1 MKINKKI
8 LLLVSLLAVALV
20 LTTCGSDEKLKTE
33 NEELKSEITSLEE
46 RVSEL
51 EEELNVRVDEDIVE
65 SETVEEADE
74 KTDGEETTETVE
86 EQIEKL
92 ISEKMDIIEQKKVAA
107 PAEQKALGMR
117 IGEIEREISKLR
129 SGK

>member
-8 LLLVSLLAVALV
+8 LLLVSILAIALV
-20 LTTCGSDEKLKTE
+20 LTTCGSDELSLKRTNEKLE
-33 NEELKSEITSLEE
+33 SDIRGLESRIE
-46 RVSEL
+46 EL
-51 EEELNVRVDEDIVE
+51 EEQLESVQVE
-65 SETVEEADE
+65 SETVEGADE
-74 KTDGEETTETVE
+74 KTDAEETTETVE
-86 EQIEKL
+86 EQIERL

-107 PAEQKALGMR
+107 PAEQKALGMK